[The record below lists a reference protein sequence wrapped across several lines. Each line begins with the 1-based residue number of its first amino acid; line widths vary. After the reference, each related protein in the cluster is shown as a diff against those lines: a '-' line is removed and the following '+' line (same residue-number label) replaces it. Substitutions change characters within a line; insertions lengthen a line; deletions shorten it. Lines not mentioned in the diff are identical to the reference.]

1 MTAATVTAP
10 LRQEPIGTAP
20 DVVHAFVA
28 SPQFAD
34 DQLCF
39 SARDSGLWRSD
50 DGGLS
55 FDHVYAAPAPGRP
68 VTATCLA
75 FASDA
80 ASADGQTIF
89 AGAAGVILRSHDG
102 GRQWRAIELPPPAPL
117 VTCLAIS
124 PAYEEDG
131 VILAGTL
138 EDGVLRS
145 DDRGERWRR
154 WNFGLLDLSVYCLA
168 ASPNYA
174 ANETLL
180 AGTET
185 ALFRSENGGRSW
197 RETAF
202 PESAAPVL
210 SLATDSDDTIWAGT
224 ERYGVWQSSDYG
236 VTWVRADGG
245 TVTGAVNQLVLAEH
259 HILAV
264 LPDTV
269 LVTNEQGREWRPV
282 LTDVAEGGEWPSGGI
297 AALAAPWGIGSGAT
311 LLVQQRDG
319 PVRRLRIGG
328 NDVRREDQ

>member
-1 MTAATVTAP
+1 M
-10 LRQEPIGTAP
+10 AP

-28 SPQFAD
+28 SPRFAD
-34 DQLCF
+34 DQLCL

-55 FDHVYAAPAPGRP
+55 FDHVFAAPVSGGP

-75 FASDA
+75 FAPDA
-80 ASADGQTIF
+80 AGPNAQTIF

-102 GRQWRAIELPPPAPL
+102 GRRWRAIELPPPAPL
-117 VTCLAIS
+117 VTCLVLS

-168 ASPNYA
+168 ATLNYA

-180 AGTET
+180 AGAET

-210 SLATDSDDTIWAGT
+210 SLSTGPDDTIWAGT
-224 ERYGVWQSSDYG
+224 ERHGVWQSSDQG
-236 VTWVRADGG
+236 ATWRRADGG
-245 TVTGAVNQLVLAEH
+245 TVTGAANQLVLAEH
-259 HILAV
+259 RILAV

-269 LVTNEQGREWRPV
+269 VVADDHGRDWRPMP
-282 LTDVAEGGEWPSGGI
+282 TDLADGGEWPPGSI
-297 AALAAPWGIGSGAT
+297 ATLAAPWGIGPGAT

-328 NDVRREDQ
+328 NNVRREDQ